1 MWKQIWCKH
10 ERKHGTGHGVV
21 DNSSQHPPY
30 KIVCSPIHYLCRI
43 CKVVNMRTYK
53 EVSEEQVPTSEQ
65 DGGICGLAWCPDGQ
79 ILTVATATGDVF
91 NFLARMPIVHAS
103 CGPCVAYLSSL
114 RQVSVVDVARPGEKP
129 LNVPVGIEPTIV
141 GLGPAHVAVAMND
154 RVIFYRATR
163 KDKSQVGNCPAGS
176 LRLP

>member
-1 MWKQIWCKH
+1 MK
-10 ERKHGTGHGVV
+10 
-21 DNSSQHPPY
+21 
-30 KIVCSPIHYLCRI
+30 
-43 CKVVNMRTYK
+43 TYK
-53 EVSEEQVPTSEQ
+53 EIGEEQIPTSAE

-79 ILTVATATGDVF
+79 ILTVATGAGDVF

-114 RQVSVVDVARPGEKP
+114 RQVSVLDAARTGDKP
-129 LNVPVGIEPTIV
+129 LSVPVAIEPTIV

-163 KDKSQVGNCPAGS
+163 KDKSQVWARVSASQSGLYHLDRSVLPCAFVSDSIALGPGCGCRVAVGS
-176 LRLP
+176 CSLSYRGKYFQHVS